1 LGPVVELG
9 SGDGASRRPRLIG
22 SASFNNLAR
31 GGQHRVQRP
40 GWRARPGVAEGS
52 GSAGAAGRGR
62 KGGRAA

>member
-40 GWRARPGVAEGS
+40 GWRARPGVAEGPARPVPPDVV
-52 GSAGAAGRGR
+52 GRGAARL
-62 KGGRAA
+62 